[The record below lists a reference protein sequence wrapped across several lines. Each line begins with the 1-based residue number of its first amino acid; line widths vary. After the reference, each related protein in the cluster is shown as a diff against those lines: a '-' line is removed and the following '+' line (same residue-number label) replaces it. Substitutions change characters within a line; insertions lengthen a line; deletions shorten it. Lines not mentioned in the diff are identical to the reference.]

1 MNNMNIKNI
10 HPFFFLSLLTIMML
24 FACCHREYTPRPR
37 GYFRIAFPEKSYRD
51 LSMKV
56 PYTFKIPGYSYP
68 EADSLNLDQ
77 PDWVTIQI
85 PGNHAQIHISYI
97 RLNNNLAD
105 HSEFSRSLAYK
116 HTEKA
121 SSIEEQIFINRAKK
135 VYGTLYTIK
144 GDAASPMQFY
154 LTDSVSNF
162 LRGALYIKEV
172 PNADSLR
179 PVINF
184 LSQDVL
190 RIVESTEWK
199 NSK

>member
-1 MNNMNIKNI
+1 MISCQHEN
-10 HPFFFLSLLTIMML
+10 
-24 FACCHREYTPRPR
+24 TPRPR
-37 GYFRIAFPEKSYRD
+37 GYFRIAFPEKSYKT

-56 PYTFKIPGYSYP
+56 PYSFQIPSYSYP
-68 EADSLNLDQ
+68 EADSLNPDQ
-77 PDWVTIQI
+77 PDWITIQI
-85 PGNHAQIHISYI
+85 PANHAQIHISYI
-97 RLNNNLAD
+97 KLNKNLAA
-105 HSEFSRSLAYK
+105 HAEFSRTLAYK

-121 SSIEEQIFINRAKK
+121 TSIEEQVFINRGKK
-135 VYGTLYTIK
+135 VYGTLYVIK

-162 LRGALYIKEV
+162 LRGALYIKEI

-190 RIVESTEWK
+190 QLVESTEWK
-199 NSK
+199 KVN